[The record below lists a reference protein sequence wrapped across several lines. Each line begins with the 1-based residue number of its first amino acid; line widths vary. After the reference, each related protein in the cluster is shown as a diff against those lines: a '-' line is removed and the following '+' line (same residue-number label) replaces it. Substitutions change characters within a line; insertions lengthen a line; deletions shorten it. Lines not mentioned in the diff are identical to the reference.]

1 MAARGLDY
9 NMHSIV
15 DLSTILVLDPK
26 NADARSNLLSGL
38 QVHINSKLR
47 AISTGDSLKVD
58 DPPAYGT
65 HLTAPRPAVYILP
78 DVLPI
83 EMSHAVPSTK
93 PENVELA
100 CSGCLVMKPRKKV
113 KRCEKCRTSV
123 YCDARCQRK
132 DWPKHKAV
140 CQVFAD
146 HGVLI
151 ELSTKLNRHI
161 HMREL
166 MRAYAIVALGLLG
179 DTPFPSRAVV
189 VFHLEMFSSTS
200 NARRLGIRR
209 IQVLP
214 LLALG
219 DVVIGRYES
228 TCREMMEDNP
238 GLIPLCCMICPN
250 IGQAKDNYASYD
262 VAAVFPHEL
271 QRMKQPGFVEQFY
284 QAFLL
289 PHTAMSFSRAIE
301 DEIEGDTHNFY
312 GLRA

>member
-1 MAARGLDY
+1 L
-9 NMHSIV
+9 
-15 DLSTILVLDPK
+15 P
-26 NADARSNLLSGL
+26 
-38 QVHINSKLR
+38 
-47 AISTGDSLKVD
+47 SL
-58 DPPAYGT
+58 
-65 HLTAPRPAVYILP
+65 
-78 DVLPI
+78 
-83 EMSHAVPSTK
+83 
-93 PENVELA
+93 
-100 CSGCLVMKPRKKV
+100 
-113 KRCEKCRTSV
+113 
-123 YCDARCQRK
+123 
-132 DWPKHKAV
+132 
-140 CQVFAD
+140 AD

-189 VFHLEMFSSTS
+189 VFHLEMFLSTN

-238 GLIPLCCMICPN
+238 GLIPLCCMICPK

-271 QRMKQPGFVEQFY
+271 QKMKQPGFVEQVNSPIFGPRQLKMDLKY
-284 QAFLL
+284 IFWFVL
-289 PHTAMSFSRAIE
+289 F
-301 DEIEGDTHNFY
+301 
-312 GLRA
+312 